1 MATITLNYNAQNS
14 LASKTI
20 EYILSLG
27 VFKVEQ
33 RPTTRTFN
41 KSLKELQSGKVI
53 RLKNTKNP
61 IAEILQ

>member
-14 LASKTI
+14 IAAKTI

-27 VFKVEQ
+27 VFKIDNPQ
-33 RPTTRTFN
+33 TTRTFN
-41 KSLKELQSGKVI
+41 NSIKELQSGKVT
-53 RLKNTKNP
+53 RLKNINNP